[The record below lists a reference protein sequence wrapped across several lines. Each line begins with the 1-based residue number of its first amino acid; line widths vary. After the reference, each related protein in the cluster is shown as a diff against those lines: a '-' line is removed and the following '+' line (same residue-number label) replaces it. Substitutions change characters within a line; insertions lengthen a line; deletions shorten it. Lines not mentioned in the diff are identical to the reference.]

1 ILGSVAGGHS
11 ISDQKNL
18 DGLSH
23 VNNAWMARDGWRYG
37 IPWTCECLDLASQA
51 EKSLDRD
58 DERSR
63 VVRGGGA
70 RSDGKRPRVRLGR
83 SVVGVVELSFGFP
96 FLREGH
102 LRKASRAAMDGKQNK
117 DGSLDDNS
125 HSAAVSYVFNLKSLS
140 SISMQDTFSIIS
152 SDKSKRR
159 TQY

>member
-1 ILGSVAGGHS
+1 NLRSSWSGNRGGCVS
-11 ISDQKNL
+11 F
-18 DGLSH
+18 
-23 VNNAWMARDGWRYG
+23 
-37 IPWTCECLDLASQA
+37 CDLALWRLRLKLGLPIRGHRQLSQ
-51 EKSLDRD
+51 
-58 DERSR
+58 
-63 VVRGGGA
+63 
-70 RSDGKRPRVRLGR
+70 SDGKRPRVRLGR
-83 SVVGVVELSFGFP
+83 SAVGVVEPSFGFP

-117 DGSLDDNS
+117 DGSLDGNS